1 MDKLEDFFHHE
12 DQIVVDIAQKLKS
25 LRDVKDSGELT
36 DEQFEELVEDLLEVE
51 EVRKMSDTLDRKIMI
66 LQAFNAL
73 KTIVGVLAK

>member
-12 DQIVVDIAQKLKS
+12 DQIVVDVAQKLKT
-25 LRDVKDSGELT
+25 LADAKGGGELT
-36 DEQFEELVEDLLEVE
+36 QEQFDELVEDLLEVE